1 VNRTAR
7 PPSGG
12 STNESPPMSNELNS
26 NEIDRKHQAR
36 MVRINEAYER
46 KLASATEEKGLVIVH
61 TGAGK
66 GKSTAA
72 FGMAVRALG
81 QGMKV
86 GIVQFIKGAIPTGEA
101 EFFAKLDQRVEMHT
115 LGEGFTWKTQDR
127 QRDIATAQRGWA
139 KAVELLRD
147 PSFDMVILD
156 ELNIALKYEYLPLAE
171 VLTELANKRHMLH
184 VVITGRN
191 ASPELIEAADLV
203 SEMTLVKHPYRS
215 GIKPQRGVEF

>member
-1 VNRTAR
+1 
-7 PPSGG
+7 
-12 STNESPPMSNELNS
+12 MSDEV
-26 NEIDRKHQAR
+26 DRKHHER
-36 MVRINEAYER
+36 MVRVNEAYER
-46 KLASATEEKGLVIVH
+46 QLAAADQEKGLVIVH

-81 QGMKV
+81 HGMKV

-101 EFFAKLDQRVEMHT
+101 AFFEKLDMPVEMHT

-127 QRDIATAQRGWA
+127 QRDIATAERGWA
-139 KAVELLRD
+139 KAVELIRD

-156 ELNIALKYEYLPLAE
+156 ELNIALKYEYLSLETVLAE
-171 VLTELANKRHMLH
+171 LSNKREMLH

-191 ASPELIEAADLV
+191 ANPELIEMADLV
-203 SEMTLVKHPYRS
+203 SEMKLVKHPYRS
-215 GIKPQRGVEF
+215 GVKPQPGVEF